1 MLKKERQYEYIDK
14 RCENAILS
22 VKNFG
27 ENKDH
32 EELHKLRVEIKKLK
46 ACATF
51 TSKLT
56 GGHYKKKLRPIT
68 DIFKKAGEIRTAR
81 LNLATLK
88 KYHIRA
94 TAFRRGQLAISENA
108 AQQFNT
114 SAERYTHVIKSTC
127 DVVRND
133 CCDISNKKIREFYS
147 KKIELLSLFFTE
159 KFDEQKLHERRKI
172 IKRLVYAESLLP
184 DKLKGELAI
193 NIPYLD
199 TLQDIIGKWH
209 DALVIIDL
217 LNNAGTG
224 AQKTALLVR
233 QKEGL
238 LQAVKLLANHFEKN
252 ISIKKTLYT
261 GP

>member
-1 MLKKERQYEYIDK
+1 MLQKERQYEYIDK

-46 ACATF
+46 AFAAF
-51 TSKLT
+51 TAKLADK
-56 GGHYKKKLRPIT
+56 HYKKKLRPVT

-88 KYHIRA
+88 KYRIRA
-94 TAFRRGQLAISENA
+94 TAFRRGQLAISENV

-114 SAERYTHVIKSTC
+114 SSERYTQVIKSTC
-127 DVVRND
+127 DELRND
-133 CCDISNKKIREFYS
+133 CSDVSNKKIREFYS
-147 KKIELLSLFFTE
+147 KKIELLALFFTE
-159 KFDEQKLHERRKI
+159 KFDEHKLHERRKI
-172 IKRLVYAESLLP
+172 IKRLVYADSLLP

-209 DALVIIDL
+209 DVLVIIDL

-233 QKEGL
+233 EKEGL
-238 LQAVKLLANHFEKN
+238 LQAVKSLAHHFEKN